1 VLPSNRALRGRVISF
16 VHRMVECLGER
27 LLPTLPAALA
37 ALLPAAADA
46 GEVGDVAALLQQLA
60 ARFRGALLPLL
71 AKARRRRSRGRT
83 RRLQAEG
90 RGRARLHSGRPA
102 RAVLWHARPPRLWR
116 ACLSQRLGQA
126 IACVAS
132 GRCPTIT
139 P

>member
-1 VLPSNRALRGRVISF
+1 MLPSNRALRGRVISF

-71 AKARRRRSRGRT
+71 AKARRALACGRKRRP
-83 RRLQAEG
+83 QAVG
-90 RGRARLHSGRPA
+90 PRLHACSAAALLRPRAGARSG
-102 RAVLWHARPPRLWR
+102 PRCRWP
-116 ACLSQRLGQA
+116 CLSQRQGRA
-126 IACVAS
+126 IACVIS
-132 GRCPTIT
+132 GWCLTL
-139 P
+139 